1 MVYRGLSLEEIKQK
15 ASSSFDTIEQRKREN
30 AKTFAAQQTARN
42 AVNTNMMRLRALREA
57 KEAADAERAAEEKA
71 AALAAKPKSKPRAAK
86 ATTKVAAKAPETIAE

>member
-15 ASSSFDTIEQRKREN
+15 ASSSFDTVEQRKKDS

-57 KEAADAERAAEEKA
+57 KEAADAELAAEQKA
-71 AALAAKPKSKPRAAK
+71 LAAAAKPKPKPRAAS
-86 ATTKVAAKAPETIAE
+86 KVAAKTAKAAAE